1 MASLSPATWPAEKTG
16 DHFCGKFHHSNI
28 VIRGIFYVYSFGHEF
43 IDRAAESQYF
53 AYGAR
58 GDVGYGSRGEEHH
71 GDDVGMQA
79 VVGRLHRPF
88 VFEIGGVA
96 HAADDGR
103 GMLVAGE
110 VAVRPVWILT
120 STRGLS
126 A

>member
-1 MASLSPATWPAEKTG
+1 MSATEPRK
-16 DHFCGKFHHSNI
+16 
-28 VIRGIFYVYSFGHEF
+28 
-43 IDRAAESQYF
+43 
-53 AYGAR
+53 
-58 GDVGYGSRGEEHH
+58 EHH

-110 VAVRPVWILT
+110 VARQTGIDSPLRPGGCPH
-120 STRGLS
+120 RGLR
-126 A
+126 